1 MAKRLILLN
10 SWLCSNGL
18 KDLHIEHVHI
28 KDRNEIIVKNK
39 ELDNVK
45 ALLNSG
51 KTDAV
56 LKKVKN
62 ARRFETIALK
72 HIDGYYEPTFTCV
85 CRGCGK
91 NFTSHVK
98 EAVWCS
104 AKCHSDYRK
113 THKKPKETA

>member
-1 MAKRLILLN
+1 MAKRLIVLN
-10 SWLCSNGL
+10 SKLCSNGL
-18 KDLHIEHVHI
+18 KDFHIEHIHI
-28 KDRNEIIVKNK
+28 EKYNQIIVKNK
-39 ELDNVK
+39 DIDDVK

-51 KTDAV
+51 KTDAH

-62 ARRFETIALK
+62 ARRFESIALK
-72 HIDGYYEPTFTCV
+72 HVDGYYEPTFTCT

-91 NFTSHVK
+91 KFTSHVK

-113 THKKPKETA
+113 MHKKPA